1 MTRRTDENMSTQCS
15 SYVSFVLLV
24 KPVHKIN
31 LISIRASYR
40 IFNGIDPI
48 SVGHMVS
55 VIGC

>member
-1 MTRRTDENMSTQCS
+1 MIQLRS
-15 SYVSFVLLV
+15 SYVSSVLLV

-31 LISIRASYR
+31 LISIRARYR
-40 IFNGIDPI
+40 IVNGIDPI